1 MMLCLPKLLSSAFD
15 LQMSVSW
22 IARMSRRLGGHITGN
37 GAPSA
42 LHFSVKVLG
51 SKVAAR
57 KIMIS
62 LVDHYQEILV
72 EYTPA
77 ILSYF
82 FKTLTQF
89 PQSCLA
95 FIRDKELA

>member
-62 LVDHYQEILV
+62 LRYWLNILQQ
-72 EYTPA
+72 YCPTF
-77 ILSYF
+77 LR
-82 FKTLTQF
+82 L
-89 PQSCLA
+89 
-95 FIRDKELA
+95 